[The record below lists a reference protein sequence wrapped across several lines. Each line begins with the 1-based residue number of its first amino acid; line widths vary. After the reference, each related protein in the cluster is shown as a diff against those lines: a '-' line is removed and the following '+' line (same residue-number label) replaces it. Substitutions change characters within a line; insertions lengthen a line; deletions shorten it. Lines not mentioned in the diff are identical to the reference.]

1 MRGADVTQES
11 LFTFKQL
18 NDFVPADHPLRPIR
32 EMLNTALKSMDGTF
46 AQMYAHNGRESIPP
60 ERLLRALTLQVL
72 YSIRSERQLCEQLQY
87 NLLFRWFV
95 GLTLEDSAWDHSS
108 FTKNRD
114 RLIDFE
120 VMRELFGRVLDQAR
134 AERLLSKEH
143 FSVDGTLIRAWASH
157 KSFVPRK
164 GPKPP
169 RGGSRSNSEVDFKGT
184 RRTRETHVSA
194 SDPDALLFTKS
205 RKAGAIPAYM
215 GHVLME
221 NRSAIAVDVRLTPA
235 DGTAEREAAL
245 EMLASRAGGRRITVG
260 ADKAYDHAA
269 FVDGCRE
276 LKVVPHVAQN
286 NNGRSS
292 RIDGRTTRHEGYSLS
307 QIIRKLIETHF
318 GDGKQ
323 HGTLRQVK
331 VRGLEKVE
339 STFILNMVVSNLRRL
354 ARLIAWQS
362 PVATG

>member
-32 EMLNTALKSMDGTF
+32 EMLNTALKAMDGTF

-114 RLIDFE
+114 RLIDFD
-120 VMRELFGRVLDQAR
+120 VMRDLFGRVLEQAR
-134 AERLLSKEH
+134 SEGLLSKEH
-143 FSVDGTLIRAWASH
+143 FSVDGTLIKAWASQ

-169 RGGSRSNSEVDFKGT
+169 RGGSRSNPEVDFKGT
-184 RRTRETHVSA
+184 RRTRETHVSS

-205 RKAGAIPAYM
+205 RKAGAIPACM

-221 NRSAIAVDVRLTPA
+221 NRSALAVDVRLTPA
-235 DGTAEREAAL
+235 EGTAEREAAL
-245 EMLASRAGGRRITVG
+245 EMLAAKAGRGRITVG

-269 FVDGCRE
+269 FVDGCRAM
-276 LKVVPHVAQN
+276 KVVPHVAQN
-286 NNGRSS
+286 DTGRSS
-292 RIDGRTTRHEGYSLS
+292 RIDGRTTRHEGYGLS
-307 QIIRKLIETHF
+307 QIARKLIETIF

-323 HGTLRQVK
+323 HGTLRQLK
-331 VRGLEKVE
+331 VRGLEKAEGVL
-339 STFILNMVVSNLRRL
+339 TVR
-354 ARLIAWQS
+354 
-362 PVATG
+362 